1 VCVRP
6 VVTDKQSEIARAIL
20 GPERLAA
27 IGELVEERA
36 DPSREPIPVHDA
48 LVGLELQTGWITAVF
63 DRLFSATEALAAIDF
78 NDGKRLG
85 ATLPGVWD
93 ELIVAATEADDLE
106 RFLERFAL
114 GTGESWVDV
123 ASCALSAAQGWAL
136 MVIIA
141 VHGDDETEEDGD
153 EETVGIADADG
164 DADREER
171 AEAEAEVREW
181 AGSLANL
188 PSRHLEAPG
197 FNEAVSFAMGFD
209 VAGSSALST
218 PGQLLSVGARQL
230 GLILPPDRV
239 MAGYERDYYNQ
250 SLYLSSH
257 ANPLLIRRSA
267 MLTRRLIDGAL
278 ERDRA
283 LTERELGQFFATQA
297 ARIQSS
303 GLRIEADVG
312 SFYRDNDPLA
322 MLSAYRGLAEGV
334 LRRFA
339 QLILRL
345 EAIAAGEELGEKN
358 RPPLLNALDEA
369 LKVSGSQLASCLRLG
384 IEPALRNA
392 EAHEEVVV
400 NAAGELVVGTDIGD
414 VIVAPGDIEQRFL
427 LLRAA
432 LAGVDLG
439 TNSVFYS
446 HEIAIEDEINHTDAS
461 LMYLAQRIA
470 ADHTD
475 GQVTK
480 LTIAPGEV
488 TVTVVECADK
498 WQLYRLVRTIA
509 SALATSVT
517 RARIIDESGEP
528 LAVFDQFR
536 RDPERND
543 RCPCGSGVKFKR
555 CHGR

>member
-1 VCVRP
+1 MDVRP
-6 VVTDKQSEIARAIL
+6 VVTDKQSEIARGIL
-20 GPERLAA
+20 GLARLAA
-27 IGELVEERA
+27 IDELVEERA

-63 DRLFSATEALAAIDF
+63 DRLFAATEALAAIDF

-85 ATLPGVWD
+85 ATLPAVWD
-93 ELIVAATEADDLE
+93 ELIAAATEADDLK

-123 ASCALSAAQGWAL
+123 ASCALSAALGWA
-136 MVIIA
+136 MTVIIA
-141 VHGDDETEEDGD
+141 VHGDDEAEDDDKGMSD
-153 EETVGIADADG
+153 VADADG

-171 AEAEAEVREW
+171 AEAEAEAREW
-181 AGSLANL
+181 ADSLATL
-188 PSRHLEAPG
+188 PSRHLEVPG
-197 FNEAVSFAMGFD
+197 FNEAASFAMGFD
-209 VAGSSALST
+209 VAGSSAPST
-218 PGQLLSVGARQL
+218 PEQLLSVGARQL

-239 MAGYERDYYNQ
+239 LAGHERDYYTQ

-267 MLTRRLIDGAL
+267 TLARRLIDDAL
-278 ERDRA
+278 DRERA
-283 LTERELGQFFATQA
+283 LTERELGLFFAAQA
-297 ARIQSS
+297 AKIQSS

-312 SFYRDNDPLA
+312 SFRRDNDQLA

-345 EAIAAGEELGEKN
+345 EAIAAGEALGEGK
-358 RPPLLNALDEA
+358 RPPLLSALDAA
-369 LKVSGSQLASCLRLG
+369 LKASDSHLAACLRLG

-392 EAHEEVVV
+392 EAHEEAAV
-400 NAAGELVVGTDIGD
+400 NAAGELVIGTDTGD
-414 VIVAPGDIEQRFL
+414 VIVTPGDIEQRFL
-427 LLRAA
+427 LLRAG
-432 LAGVDLG
+432 LAGVDLA

-446 HEIAIEDEINHTDAS
+446 QEISIDDEINHTDAS

-475 GQVTK
+475 GRVTK
-480 LTIAPGEV
+480 LTIAPGEA
-488 TVTVVECADK
+488 TVTVVECADR
-498 WQLYRLVRTIA
+498 WQLYRLVRTLA
-509 SALATSVT
+509 SALAPSVK

-528 LAVFDQFR
+528 LAVFDDFR
-536 RDPERND
+536 RDPKRND
-543 RCPCGSGVKFKR
+543 RCQCGSGVKFKR

>member
-1 VCVRP
+1 MDVRP
-6 VVTDKQSEIARAIL
+6 AVTGKQSEIARGIL
-20 GPERLAA
+20 GRERLAA
-27 IGELVEERA
+27 IDELVEQRA
-36 DPSREPIPVHDA
+36 DPLCEPIHLHDA

-63 DRLFSATEALAAIDF
+63 DRLFSATEALAAMEF
-78 NDGKRLG
+78 SDGKRLG

-93 ELIVAATEADDLE
+93 ELIVAATEADDLQ
-106 RFLERFAL
+106 RFLERFAP
-114 GTGESWVDV
+114 GTGESWVDM
-123 ASCALSAAQGWAL
+123 ASCALSSALGWAM

-141 VHGDDETEEDGD
+141 VHGDDATEDD
-153 EETVGIADADG
+153 HEETVDIADADG

-171 AEAEAEVREW
+171 AEAEAEARGW
-181 AGSLANL
+181 ADLLAEL
-188 PSRHLEAPG
+188 PSRHLEAPD
-197 FNEAVSFAMGFD
+197 FKEAVSVAMGFD

-218 PGQLLSVGARQL
+218 PGQLLSLGARQL

-239 MAGYERDYYNQ
+239 TAGHERDYYNQ

-267 MLTRRLIDGAL
+267 MLTRRLIDNAL
-278 ERDRA
+278 ERERA
-283 LTERELGQFFATQA
+283 LTEQELGQFFATHA

-303 GLRIEADVG
+303 GLRIEEDVG
-312 SFYRDNDPLA
+312 SFYRDNDLLA

-345 EAIAAGEELGEKN
+345 EAIAAGEALGEKK
-358 RPPLLNALDEA
+358 RPPLLKALDEA
-369 LKVSGSQLASCLRLG
+369 LKASGSQLAACLRLG

-392 EAHEEVVV
+392 EAHEEAAV
-400 NAAGELVVGTDIGD
+400 NAAGELVIGADTGD
-414 VIVAPGDIEQRFL
+414 VIVAPSEIERRFL

-432 LAGVDLG
+432 LAGADLA

-446 HEIAIEDEINHTDAS
+446 QEIAIDDEINHTDAS

-488 TVTVVECADK
+488 TVTVVGCADR
-498 WQLYRLVRTIA
+498 WQFYRLARTLG
-509 SALATSVT
+509 SSLATSVT

-528 LAVFDQFR
+528 LAVFDDFR